1 MVTLAFLCELGVR
14 GMLKHR
20 AKKGLIDEDQH
31 FFCDVSGWQIA
42 NPVLVY
48 WCIWCI
54 LDAFW
59 WQCLWIVCPEDTTTE
74 LRLEAVLPF
83 VSEISRDTSEYPT
96 LKKTQIS
103 PEHESGPKRHWS
115 IVQGLM
121 LLVLG
126 KVNLAFLSLACLT
139 RCPRCLQTLMQ
150 IYVHGS
156 HVVVFSNMCCSNAF
170 SLKTLPDISIQFWEK
185 ISNNFIFLKKK
196 RLGVTFSSTDFFGEK
211 MGWKRCRPLTVVAR
225 WHWSWCATGLGPSN
239 WWSGGVTS
247 DPRVERHGKN
257 AAKKVVLQRKM
268 LGHIGRR
275 LVSILD
281 ITPTGWSF
289 VEGGRKTGI
298 SKKKF

>member
-185 ISNNFIFLKKK
+185 YLIILFSLKKK
-196 RLGVTFSSTDFFGEK
+196 TWGDLLFDRLFR
-211 MGWKRCRPLTVVAR
+211 WKD
-225 WHWSWCATGLGPSN
+225 GL
-239 WWSGGVTS
+239 
-247 DPRVERHGKN
+247 
-257 AAKKVVLQRKM
+257 KKVSSAYRCCQVALELMRDRVGAQQLVEWRGHRWPKVENTGKTPRKKWYFKE
-268 LGHIGRR
+268 RCW
-275 LVSILD
+275 V
-281 ITPTGWSF
+281 T
-289 VEGGRKTGI
+289 
-298 SKKKF
+298 

>member
-196 RLGVTFSSTDFFGEK
+196 DLGWPSLRPTFSVKRWVEK
-211 MGWKRCRPLTVVAR
+211 GVVRLPLLPGGTGVDARQGWGP
-225 WHWSWCATGLGPSN
+225 ATGG
-239 WWSGGVTS
+239 
-247 DPRVERHGKN
+247 
-257 AAKKVVLQRKM
+257 
-268 LGHIGRR
+268 
-275 LVSILD
+275 
-281 ITPTGWSF
+281 
-289 VEGGRKTGI
+289 VEGSPVTQGSKDTGKTPRKKWYFKERCWVT
-298 SKKKF
+298 